1 MTVEPTA
8 APTTDESALEADRF
22 KPYKLRGEVVDRLVL
37 ASRRY
42 SRHHLNRAYD
52 REHPLGQHFVLFFYR
67 EPEGTAD
74 PLNLLKLASRIDQAG
89 EDVADIYR
97 VVTQLHVL
105 ATQYAARGRFDPR
118 NYLANRVEDM
128 TPSAHYAGLGVGT
141 LVPPGLAADDGAS
154 LGPLP
159 GDALPFRGIAAL
171 HDGTRLVVRWKG
183 GISVPEAQTN
193 RTLNYGQWQTRMW
206 GWLGDEWG
214 DVDDEVAHIGPAV
227 AALNEFILQHH
238 VGARHSRRATS
249 QAVTAVQQ
257 PVDDLLGYRR

>member
-1 MTVEPTA
+1 MTVEPPTA
-8 APTTDESALEADRF
+8 LTTDEYTADADRF

-52 REHPLGQHFVLFFYR
+52 REHPLGQHFVVFFYR
-67 EPEGTAD
+67 EPEGTTD
-74 PLNLLKLASRIDQAG
+74 PLDLLKVASRIDQAG
-89 EDVADIYR
+89 DDVADLYR
-97 VVTQLHVL
+97 VVTQLHFL

-118 NYLANRVEDM
+118 HYLANRIEDM
-128 TPSAHYAGLGVGT
+128 TSAAQYVGVGVGT
-141 LVPPGLAADDGAS
+141 LVPPDVAADDSSS

-183 GISVPEAQTN
+183 GISVPQAQTN

-214 DVDDEVAHIGPAV
+214 DVDAEVSHIGPAV
-227 AALNEFILQHH
+227 AALNQFILQHH
-238 VGARHSRRATS
+238 VGARHSRRATPHT
-249 QAVTAVQQ
+249 VTAVQ
-257 PVDDLLGYRR
+257 PVDDLLGQRR